1 MARYIDLEEFAKR
14 INENIKPDTPEEKA
28 LIEWCKD
35 ECIRQGYAM
44 PRADVVPR
52 NEDRYIPLEDELL
65 TRVFDHYKK
74 TVVRDILDDAIRAV
88 YEKTDMKIYNT
99 IDQKPLGDHVAYGK
113 QMAMYE
119 VITLLAELKKK
130 YT

>member
-1 MARYIDLEEFAKR
+1 MLIDKPRCNFKNCKYCFDGNCISADKYENCQLTDLHSEIAK
-14 INENIKPDTPEEKA
+14 
-28 LIEWCKD
+28 
-35 ECIRQGYAM
+35 
-44 PRADVVPR
+44 
-52 NEDRYIPLEDELL
+52 L
-65 TRVFDHYKK
+65 TVDLDNAKSK
-74 TVVRDILDDAIRAV
+74 VVRDILDDAIRAV

-99 IDQKPLGDHVAYGK
+99 IDRKPLGDHVAYGK